1 MDSRISLASTDPV
14 AADTLGARL
23 MGFDAKKI
31 LYLSA
36 MAEAGM
42 GQGNLDK
49 IKVLGSRMDECS
61 YRFKNSP
68 LLHFSAALE
77 A

>member
-1 MDSRISLASTDPV
+1 VDSRIALASADPL
-14 AADTLGARL
+14 AADVLGARL
-23 MGFDAKKI
+23 MGYNSKKI

-36 MAEAGM
+36 MTEAGM
-42 GQGNLDK
+42 GQGNLEK
-49 IKVLGSRMDECS
+49 IQVLGNRTDECS